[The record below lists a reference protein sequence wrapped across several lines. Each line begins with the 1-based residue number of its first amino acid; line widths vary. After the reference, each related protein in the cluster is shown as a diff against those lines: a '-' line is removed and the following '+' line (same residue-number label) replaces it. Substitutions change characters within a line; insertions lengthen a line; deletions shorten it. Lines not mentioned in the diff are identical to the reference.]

1 MIQGPDGEREVGSV
15 TIWRTAKLDRQWS
28 IKVTEHSTPE
38 RLAECLQLARS
49 LDRKLMHSRP
59 RKKLPEPESATVKV
73 PEKTPRRTHA

>member
-1 MIQGPDGEREVGSV
+1 MVNEPNGEREVGSV

-38 RLAECLQLARS
+38 RLAECLRLAREM
-49 LDRKLMHSRP
+49 DRKLMHSRP
-59 RKKLPEPESATVKV
+59 KKKLLEPEAATVKV